1 MGERGA
7 ARPDDAVRRMNDAVP
22 GRGPKKRG
30 AAPGPSRGRGRPTSA
45 RRQEQSQRDK
55 APPPAG
61 VAARKLAV
69 EALVRIDEEG
79 AYANLVLPK
88 LLERSGLDERDRH
101 FATELVYGTTR
112 MRRACDW
119 LVDRFVM
126 QELDPPTRALL
137 RVGAYQLVFLETP
150 AHAGVSTMVD
160 AAPRKVSGLV
170 NAVLRRVAQAD
181 NTWPDEGTRLS
192 YPAWIIDRLT
202 ADLGAE
208 DAIAALE
215 AMNHA
220 ASATERDDGYTQD
233 LASQWVADAVP
244 AGTGDVVVDVCAA
257 PGGKATRI
265 AGTTRGATV
274 VAADIRPS
282 RAGLIR
288 HNVDRLDLRDQVVVV
303 AADGTRPPFRRRSLA
318 HVLVDAPCS
327 GLGALRRRP
336 DARWR
341 INADD
346 VDALARLQVELVDAA
361 MALVRPGG
369 TLTYSVCTLA
379 DAETLAV
386 DHHLAARWPDAVA
399 VPADEGTAWDVH
411 ATPLGRGRR
420 LLPQAADTDGM
431 YLLQLRV

>member
-1 MGERGA
+1 MTPDPSGRAERPA
-7 ARPDDAVRRMNDAVP
+7 SRRPSSP
-22 GRGPKKRG
+22 GRTTK
-30 AAPGPSRGRGRPTSA
+30 GRGRPKSA
-45 RRQEQSQRDK
+45 RQQEQAERDK

-88 LLERSGLDERDRH
+88 LLERSALDERDRH

-119 LVDRFVM
+119 LIDRFVM
-126 QELDPPTRALL
+126 NELDAPTRALL
-137 RVGAYQLVFLETP
+137 RVGAYQLVFLGTP

-170 NAVLRRVAQAD
+170 NAVLRRVAAAD

-192 YPAWIIDRLT
+192 YPAWIIDLLS
-202 ADLGAE
+202 ADLGPD
-208 DAIAALE
+208 DAVAALE

-244 AGTGDVVVDVCAA
+244 ARAGDVVLDLCAA

-265 AGTTRGATV
+265 AGTTKGAIV
-274 VAADIRPS
+274 VAADVRPS

-288 HNVDRLDLRDQVVVV
+288 HNVDRLALGDQIRIVTG
-303 AADGTRPPFRRRSLA
+303 DGTRPPFRAPSFA

-341 INADD
+341 IDPAD
-346 VDALARLQVELVDAA
+346 VDALARIQTDLVDAA
-361 MALVRPGG
+361 IELVRPGG
-369 TLTYSVCTLA
+369 TLTYSVCTLS
-379 DAETLAV
+379 DAETLGI
-386 DHHLAARWPDAVA
+386 DRHLEARWPGAIALPAV
-399 VPADEGTAWDVH
+399 DGSAWDVH
-411 ATPLGRGRR
+411 AQPHGRGCR

-431 YLLQLRV
+431 YLLQLRR

>member
-1 MGERGA
+1 MS
-7 ARPDDAVRRMNDAVP
+7 P
-22 GRGPKKRG
+22 GRKSDAGGDPSGGGRRPAGARRGP
-30 AAPGPSRGRGRPTSA
+30 GRPRPKSD
-45 RRQEQSQRDK
+45 RQQEQARQDK
-55 APPPAG
+55 APPPPG

-88 LLERSGLDERDRH
+88 LLDRSALDERDRH

-119 LVDRFVM
+119 LIDRFVM

-192 YPAWIIDRLT
+192 YPAWIIDLLT
-202 ADLGAE
+202 RDLGAD
-208 DAIAALE
+208 DAVAALE

-220 ASATERDDGYTQD
+220 AAATERADGYTQD

-244 AGTGDVVVDVCAA
+244 AVAGDVVLDVCAA

-265 AGTTRGATV
+265 AGTTKGATV
-274 VAADIRPS
+274 VAADVRPS

-288 HNVDRLDLRDQVVVV
+288 HNVDRLELRDQVVVIS
-303 AADGTRPPFRRRSLA
+303 ADGTRPPLRPGSLD

-341 INADD
+341 ISADD
-346 VDALARLQVELVDAA
+346 VTALAALQLDLVDAA
-361 MALVRPGG
+361 IALVRPGG
-369 TLTYSVCTLA
+369 TLTYSVCTVS
-379 DAETLAV
+379 DAETLQV
-386 DHHLAARWPDAVA
+386 DRHLATRWPSAAAMPAV
-399 VPADEGTAWDVH
+399 EGSTWDVH
-411 ATPLGRGRR
+411 AAAHGRGYR

-431 YLLQLRV
+431 YLLQLRI

>member
-1 MGERGA
+1 MTPGAGGGERAGSRRPASGGNGA
-7 ARPDDAVRRMNDAVP
+7 K
-22 GRGPKKRG
+22 GG
-30 AAPGPSRGRGRPTSA
+30 GRPKSP
-45 RRQEQSQRDK
+45 RQREQAARDK

-69 EALVRIDEEG
+69 EALVRIDQEG

-88 LLERSGLDERDRH
+88 LLERSPLDERDRH

-126 QELDPPTRALL
+126 NELDAPTRALL
-137 RVGAYQLVFLETP
+137 RVGAYQLVFLQTP
-150 AHAGVSTMVD
+150 AHAAVGTMVD

-170 NAVLRRVAQAD
+170 NAVLRRVAAAD
-181 NTWPDEGTRLS
+181 NRWPDEGTRLS
-192 YPAWIIDRLT
+192 YPEWVIDLLT
-202 ADLGAE
+202 HDLGPE
-208 DAIAALE
+208 DAVAALE

-220 ASATERDDGYTQD
+220 AAVTERDDGYTQD
-233 LASQWVADAVP
+233 LASQWVADAV
-244 AGTGDVVVDVCAA
+244 AARAGDVVLDVCAA
-257 PGGKATRI
+257 PGGKASRI

-274 VAADIRPS
+274 VAADRRAS

-288 HNVDRLDLRDQVVVV
+288 HNVERLALADQIAVVT
-303 AADGTRPPFRRRSLA
+303 ADGTRPPFRPRSFA

-341 INADD
+341 IAEGDIA
-346 VDALARLQVELVDAA
+346 ALAQIQRDLVDAA
-361 MALVRPGG
+361 IPLVRPGG
-369 TLTYSVCTLA
+369 TLTYSVCTLS
-379 DAETLAV
+379 DIETLGI
-386 DHHLAARWPDAVA
+386 DRHLADRWPAAVA
-399 VPADEGTAWDVH
+399 LPAVEGSAWDVH
-411 ATPLGRGRR
+411 ATPLGRGHR
-420 LLPQAADTDGM
+420 LLPQAVDTDGM